1 MLANTN
7 SVLLVNCK
15 MTLNVKEMKF
25 QYSLET
31 GVWEQQNELKRER
44 KTTFSYTE
52 NQEEYFDEETNIT

>member
-7 SVLLVNCK
+7 YSVLLVNCK

-31 GVWEQQNELKRER
+31 GVWEQQNELKIKR
-44 KTTFSYTE
+44 KTT
-52 NQEEYFDEETNIT
+52 QLH